1 MIDRYWYGVSSCV
14 RLRVMLITSELN
26 RKVLISPSQEH
37 IRSQLAVGAV
47 ASLTAAPE
55 EPIPLWTWV
64 GSGNP
69 TNWLTVLLTGI
80 PDLASSVSLA

>member
-1 MIDRYWYGVSSCV
+1 
-14 RLRVMLITSELN
+14 MLITSELN

-55 EPIPLWTWV
+55 YKNRKTLRTEV